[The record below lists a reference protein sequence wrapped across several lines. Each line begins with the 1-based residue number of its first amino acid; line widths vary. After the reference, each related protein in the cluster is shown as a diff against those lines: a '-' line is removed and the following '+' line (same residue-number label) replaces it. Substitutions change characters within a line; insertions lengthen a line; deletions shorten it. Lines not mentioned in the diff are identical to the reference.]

1 MSKIETN
8 TIAPSTGTTLTL
20 GESGDTVQVGSG
32 VTATGFGGI
41 TVADNWRLS
50 SDVTSD
56 TSPLTNWEQND
67 TAGAGQIGT
76 SMSVSSGAFTFPST
90 GIYLVTLTA
99 IITEGTAADNLVQI
113 DGYFNSVRMM
123 QIFLHVNNGSD
134 MSTGSNQ
141 AIIDVDDVSKTFY
154 VNFVNNT
161 SSGSLRGSTDTNM
174 TNIVFTRLGDT

>member
-141 AIIDVDDVSKTFY
+141 AIIDVDDVSKNFLCKFCKQYFFWFFKRFY
-154 VNFVNNT
+154 
-161 SSGSLRGSTDTNM
+161 
-174 TNIVFTRLGDT
+174 